1 MTDQASTAFVGD
13 TLPMSVDEMGFLI
26 DKLFDDCAPLQF
38 LRELTKNSI
47 ESVERLPNSTGEI
60 RWDIDWNLFDL
71 GSGP

>member
-1 MTDQASTAFVGD
+1 MKTSTDLTSVAYDGD

-47 ESVERLPNSTGEI
+47 EVQSSDTPTALAKSAGMLTGI
-60 RWDIDWNLFDL
+60 
-71 GSGP
+71 GSN